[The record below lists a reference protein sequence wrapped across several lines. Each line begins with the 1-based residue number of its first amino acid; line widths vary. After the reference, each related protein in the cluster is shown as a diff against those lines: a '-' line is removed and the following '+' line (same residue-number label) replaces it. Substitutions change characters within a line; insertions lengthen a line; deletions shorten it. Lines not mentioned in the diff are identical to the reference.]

1 LLAKSG
7 TQALYRVPVTLTSA
21 RQPEPAPA
29 RQRDCRRSTPVSGI
43 SLRAHPDIELNVSIR
58 NG

>member
-1 LLAKSG
+1 
-7 TQALYRVPVTLTSA
+7 VTLTSA